1 MARGGVSWRRSWNRR
16 WRRPEPRWI
25 AGLGVGV
32 ATVLLLAVLARG
44 MPDYWRN
51 FELNTAADLIG
62 AVFTIFLL
70 TPIIQRV
77 GESRVREHRELDYR
91 RFLDRAHRSV
101 NAIRIV
107 DTFSNMLVEPH
118 SDRFGQITR
127 DALARG
133 VSVRVLLINPST
145 LAAEQRDRELGAAE
159 DLQRQ
164 LALNLI
170 SLRALQRDIG
180 ELERAHP
187 GHGPGADFQVRL
199 YSSGPDVTM
208 YRSDDR
214 CLISFYTIDG
224 LSGDSRQLE
233 VSVHS
238 PLGKFVNDR
247 FHAVWSRSVPLE
259 YLIDVTLSDGTGD
272 RRRSLVKSIVV
283 DDIRYL
289 QGARTDSFLSRVGTD
304 PIRARLDD
312 GTDHELFRV
321 VDAALIARLTAVA
334 GRIFRDSS
342 DGDFLCM
349 RPAALPGQPPR
360 ADEAAEDR

>member
-1 MARGGVSWRRSWNRR
+1 M
-16 WRRPEPRWI
+16 
-25 AGLGVGV
+25 GVGV
-32 ATVLLLAVLARG
+32 ATVMLLAVLARG

-107 DTFSNMLVEPH
+107 DTFSNMLIEPH

-164 LALNLI
+164 LALNLT

-180 ELERAHP
+180 ELEHP

-259 YLIDVTLSDGTGD
+259 YLIDVTLSDGAGD

-289 QGARTDSFLSRVGTD
+289 QGARTDSFLSRVGIES
-304 PIRARLDD
+304 IRARLDD
-312 GTDHELFRV
+312 GSDHELSRV
-321 VDAALIARLTAVA
+321 VDAALIDRLTAVA

-342 DGDFLCM
+342 DGDFLRM
-349 RPAALPGQPPR
+349 NPAASPGPPPR
-360 ADEAAEDR
+360 ADETPEDR